1 MTDIHIY
8 TMDKAFAQILRKRLM
23 NNITI
28 QHNKE
33 TMRTDSLQK
42 RLTQPFEKI
51 VSFTDKRNEIKV
63 TGKHNVSPVALVK
76 IQKQDNSILV
86 RM

>member
-1 MTDIHIY
+1 MGAVGEGDDCTNCE
-8 TMDKAFAQILRKRLM
+8 K
-23 NNITI
+23 NITI
-28 QHNKE
+28 QHNKKI
-33 TMRTDSLQK
+33 MRIDSLQK

-51 VSFTDKRNEIKV
+51 VSFNDKRNEIKA

>member
-1 MTDIHIY
+1 
-8 TMDKAFAQILRKRLM
+8 
-23 NNITI
+23 
-28 QHNKE
+28 
-33 TMRTDSLQK
+33 MRIDSLQK

-51 VSFTDKRNEIKV
+51 VSFNDKRNEIKA